1 MKLQLNPPRS
11 PFFKGGILSEGLK
24 PLFGK
29 EGKGRFYSANF
40 WATTLASLLIL
51 SLVIAVLD
59 QRAIEA
65 ATRVMIG
72 NSTINPRIAPL
83 WIAQEIGYFQKYDI
97 ETTLVFV
104 RSTPLLIAA
113 MKSGS
118 IPIAYGGGGGILNA
132 SVGESDLK
140 ILATFTGKMTNN
152 LIARPGIKT
161 AKDLR
166 GKILGVQSIGGTNW
180 IGALL
185 WLESLGL
192 DPVRDNIS
200 IQVIGDQTIRAQAL
214 ESAKIDAAAVDIVFS
229 RRLEQR
235 GFTVLGDSQK
245 SNIPFVGVDVVS
257 TRNFI
262 AAQPS
267 ALENVLKALLES
279 LAFVLTPKNHDK
291 VLEVIMR
298 RLRIADPAPAEEGY
312 QDLLRTMA
320 QKPYPA
326 VEGLRNVQRF
336 TKIQNPRIAEVKV
349 EDLVDNRFIRKL
361 DESGF
366 IDRLYGASAGR

>member
-1 MKLQLNPPRS
+1 MSRVKLA
-11 PFFKGGILSEGLK
+11 FLSI
-24 PLFGK
+24 FV
-29 EGKGRFYSANF
+29 
-40 WATTLASLLIL
+40 LAITALDER
-51 SLVIAVLD
+51 AV
-59 QRAIEA
+59 EA
-65 ATRVMIG
+65 ATRVVIG

-83 WIAQEIGYFQKYDI
+83 WIAQEMGYFQKYNI

-118 IPIAYGGGGGILNA
+118 IPVAYGGGGGILNA

-152 LIARPGIKT
+152 LISRPGIKT

-185 WLESLGL
+185 WLEHLGL

-214 ESAKIDAAAVDIVFS
+214 ETGKIDAAAVDIVFS
-229 RRLEQR
+229 RRLEER

-262 AAQPS
+262 SAQPA

-298 RLRIADPAPAEEGY
+298 RLRIVDPAPAEEGY
-312 QDLLRTMA
+312 QDLLRTMSR
-320 QKPYPA
+320 KPYPA

-349 EDLVDNRFIRKL
+349 EELVDNRFVRRL